1 MRNGTRSWWAGLL
14 LVLMVGSLVDPR
26 VALAGAD
33 ASAPIGAT
41 ALFPSPNER
50 FGFSVLYG
58 IDNYD
63 VVPLNAGWYQ
73 NWGPNEN
80 ASHPDGIL
88 AAHSIRVSPDGLS
101 LNLAQNARI
110 AEEDPGGLWL
120 VGNEPDMY
128 KQDNVTPT
136 QYAVQYRE
144 IYFAIKAA
152 DPTAQVAAGAI
163 VQPTPLR
170 LGWLSAVWDAYQELF
185 GSPMPVDVWNIHN
198 YILQETPGEWG
209 CGIPPGYYGE
219 RAATYPFSSH
229 DDLAIFQEHVRAMR
243 QWMADH
249 GQRDKPLIITEYGIL
264 FPESS
269 GFDLARVRDFF
280 NNTADWLLTATDP
293 NLGYPADADHLV
305 QRWMWYSLDDT
316 NFADAGNTIAALMD
330 PATGLMRPMGQVFAA
345 KTTPLRRP
353 YVNLVAARVTV
364 EASGAVTAADTAQP
378 VQIRATIQNRGNTP
392 VTTPFRVLIEDQT
405 GTVIHSQTVNGMPMR
420 YGGNAVVEAT
430 WLRPAGNGWKV
441 VVSVDTENA
450 VSESDEGDNR
460 FSAGPAADL
469 YLASLAVIDASGRRL
484 AGQGLSGPL
493 TLSAT
498 VKNLSNTP
506 LAGAKVRFLLAGQL
520 LQERAVPDLAAGAEA
535 NVAWDWTALKAGMY
549 NIAAELVMPPG
560 VSDPVT
566 TNNYLGRDFLV
577 ASQRT
582 FLPAVNGPQFQS
594 GQSVAVACRNVL
606 ANPGFETGTLAG
618 WNPSPFVGLMNS
630 SCFAGGYCLWMGRG
644 LNIEDTV
651 YQTVSIRPE
660 ARVNLSYARAVV
672 TSEPPT
678 ATRDTLAVEMRSGAG
693 QLLRTVETID
703 NLDAH
708 ASWYT
713 SSFDLSDLAGETLQ
727 LVFHARNDATNQTH
741 FFLDE
746 IKLEV
751 CEKR

>member
-1 MRNGTRSWWAGLL
+1 MLLAGLL
-14 LVLMVGSLVDPR
+14 VSAA
-26 VALAGAD
+26 ALAAD
-33 ASAPIGAT
+33 AYSSALPGVT

-50 FGFSVLYG
+50 FGFGVLYG
-58 IDNYD
+58 IENYD

-73 NWGPNEN
+73 SWGPNEN
-80 ASHPDGIL
+80 APHPDGIL
-88 AAHSIRVSPDGLS
+88 AAHSIRVSPEGLT
-101 LNLAQNARI
+101 LDRAGIARI

-120 VGNEPDMY
+120 VGNEPDMF

-136 QYAVQYRE
+136 QYATQYRE
-144 IYFAIKAA
+144 TYFAIKAA

-229 DDLAIFQEHVRAMR
+229 DDLTIFQEHVRAMR
-243 QWMADH
+243 QWMVDH

-316 NFADAGNTIAALMD
+316 HFADAGNTIAALMD
-330 PATGLMRPMGQVFAA
+330 PATGQMRAMGQVFAA
-345 KTTPLRRP
+345 KTAPLRQP

-364 EASGAVTAADTAQP
+364 QPVGAAVAADAAQP
-378 VQIRATIQNRGNTP
+378 VQIRATVQNRGNTP
-392 VTTPFRVLIEDQT
+392 VTTPFRVLIEDQA
-405 GTVIHSQTVNGMPMR
+405 GTLIHSQMVNGMPMR
-420 YGGNAVVEAT
+420 YGGNAVVEAE
-430 WLRPAGNGWKV
+430 WLRPAGTDWKV
-441 VVSVDTENA
+441 VVRVDTENA

-460 FSAGPAADL
+460 FSAGPGADL
-469 YLASLAVIDASGRRL
+469 YLESLAVIDASGRHL

-498 VKNLSNTP
+498 VKNLSNRP
-506 LAGAKVRFLLAGQL
+506 LAGAGVRFLLADQL
-520 LQERAVPDLAAGAEA
+520 LQERAVPDLAAGAIAE
-535 NVAWDWTALKAGMY
+535 VAWDWTVLKSGMY
-549 NIAAELVMPPG
+549 SIAAELVMPPG
-560 VSDPVT
+560 VSDPVI

-594 GQSVAVACRNVL
+594 GQSVAVECRNVL
-606 ANPGFETGTLAG
+606 ANPGFETGTLAN

-651 YQTVSIRPE
+651 YQTVSIRPK
-660 ARVNLSYARAVV
+660 ATVNLSYARAVV

-678 ATRDTLAVEMRSGAG
+678 AARDTLAVEVRSGAG
-693 QLLRTVETID
+693 HLLRTVEMID
-703 NLDAH
+703 NRDAH

-713 SSFDLSDLAGETLQ
+713 SSVDLSDLAGETLQ
-727 LVFHARNDATNQTH
+727 FVFHARNDAVNQTH